1 MKLVQFTELAVS
13 LLHGKL
19 PDVVWLPPH
28 IRRQARITP
37 EGVITKNDPDAAEQ
51 LRRITQADPLGF
63 LIALMNGQPVVTFR
77 LRKQDAE
84 RPVSK
89 SRSGKKHGQRRIY
102 SAPIAKEHGYEVSAE
117 FHVPSLNDRERCALY
132 LSQFIA
138 RQKPAKKNG
147 KEASDSA
154 DFDAMIENAASQA
167 EDHGPGE

>member
-63 LIALMNGQPVVTFR
+63 LIALMNGQPVVTFK
-77 LRKQDAE
+77 LR
-84 RPVSK
+84 RPDELPKKK
-89 SRSGKKHGQRRIY
+89 SRSGKKPGQRRLY
-102 SAPIAKEHGYEVSAE
+102 SAPIANDHGYEVIAE
-117 FHVPSLNDRERCALY
+117 FHVPSLSDRERAALY

-138 RQKPAKKNG
+138 RERAQKKNG

-154 DFDAMIENAASQA
+154 DFDAMIANAAAQA
-167 EDHGPGE
+167 EGDGSGE